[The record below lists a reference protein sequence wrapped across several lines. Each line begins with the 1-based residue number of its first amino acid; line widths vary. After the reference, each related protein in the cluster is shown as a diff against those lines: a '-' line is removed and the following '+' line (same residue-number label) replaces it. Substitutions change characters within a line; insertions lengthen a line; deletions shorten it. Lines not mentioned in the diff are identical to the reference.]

1 MKTRQLLC
9 GLVRHQFRWTLL
21 LVFFWSIGFALPL
34 VTGWVFRVFFDTLS
48 GNAQVSL
55 DIWELI
61 VLLIITAVSGELQ
74 RVLTFAQEPYIVES
88 ARALINKN
96 LMMYFKSRPGAEAKP
111 YSPGEMVSR
120 FQGDTH
126 VIGLFL
132 IWAPP
137 FIGRVIFAILAVV
150 IMMRISPLMTLGA
163 VMPLVIVVGIIRAT
177 RSRTESYR
185 RATRE
190 VAGTV
195 SETVG
200 EIFGA
205 VQAIKV
211 ANAERSVIGH
221 FQALNDKRRLVSL
234 KEQLFSEI
242 QNSLFGGT
250 VGLSTGIILL
260 LAGQSIRAGDF
271 TIGDFAL
278 FAYYLDWIM
287 AFINQF
293 GTLLVRLRQVG
304 VSFERLAE
312 LLEGGSPTTLVQHT
326 PIYLRARL
334 PDVPYTAKS
343 DVHRLVKLEV
353 SDLTYR
359 FPGTGRGI
367 EGIDLCLERGT
378 FTVIT
383 GQVGAG
389 KTTLLRVLLG
399 LLPKDRGEIRWNGVL
414 VENPTLFFT
423 PPRSA
428 YTPQTPRL
436 FSGTLRDNVLMGLP
450 EEKVDLLF
458 AIRAAVLEQDLEH
471 LEDGLDTIVGP
482 RGVRLSGGQ
491 VQRAAA
497 ARMFVRDAELLVFDD
512 LSSALDVDTE
522 RLFWE
527 RLFEQGDRTCLAIS
541 HRAVALQSADQ
552 VVVLMGGRIEA
563 QGRLEQLLTTCEEM
577 RHLWASEVVS
587 P

>member
-1 MKTRQLLC
+1 
-9 GLVRHQFRWTLL
+9 
-21 LVFFWSIGFALPL
+21 
-34 VTGWVFRVFFDTLS
+34 
-48 GNAQVSL
+48 
-55 DIWELI
+55 
-61 VLLIITAVSGELQ
+61 
-74 RVLTFAQEPYIVES
+74 
-88 ARALINKN
+88 
-96 LMMYFKSRPGAEAKP
+96 
-111 YSPGEMVSR
+111 
-120 FQGDTH
+120 
-126 VIGLFL
+126 
-132 IWAPP
+132 
-137 FIGRVIFAILAVV
+137 
-150 IMMRISPLMTLGA
+150 MTLGA
-163 VMPLVIVVGIIRAT
+163 VIPLVIVVGIIRVT
-177 RSRTESYR
+177 RSRTEGYR

-195 SETVG
+195 SEAIS

-205 VQAIKV
+205 VQAIKI
-211 ANAERSVIGH
+211 ANSERSAIDH
-221 FQALNDKRRLVSL
+221 IQALNDKRRLASL
-234 KEQLFSEI
+234 KERLFNEI

-250 VGLSTGIILL
+250 ISLSTGIILL
-260 LAGQSIRAGDF
+260 LASQSIRVGDF

-278 FAYYLDWIM
+278 FTYYLGWIM
-287 AFINQF
+287 AFVNQF

-304 VSFERLAE
+304 VSFERLVE
-312 LLEGGSPTTLVQHT
+312 LLEGESPTKLVRHT
-326 PIYLRARL
+326 PIYLRTRL
-334 PDVPYTAKS
+334 PDVPYTSKS
-343 DVHRLVKLEV
+343 DTHRLVKLEA
-353 SDLTYR
+353 SDLAYR
-359 FPGTGRGI
+359 FPGTERGV

-378 FTVIT
+378 LTVIT
-383 GQVGAG
+383 GRVGAG

-414 VENPTLFFT
+414 VEDPTVFFT

-450 EEKVDLLF
+450 EEKVDLAF
-458 AIRAAVLEQDLEH
+458 AIEAAVLEQDLAHFEG
-471 LEDGLDTIVGP
+471 GLDTIVGP

-522 RLFWE
+522 RLLWE
-527 RLFEQGDRTCLAIS
+527 RLLEQGDRTCLAVS

-552 VVVLMGGRIEA
+552 VVVLREGRVEA

-577 RHLWASEVVS
+577 RHLWTSGIAS